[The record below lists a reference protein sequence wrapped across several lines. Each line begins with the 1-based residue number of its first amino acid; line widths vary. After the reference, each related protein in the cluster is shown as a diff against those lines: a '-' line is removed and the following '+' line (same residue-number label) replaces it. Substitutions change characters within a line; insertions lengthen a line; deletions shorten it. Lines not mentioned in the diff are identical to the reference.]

1 MIAGAALR
9 ESRVGDPPMADDP
22 LALIDDLLAGTGG
35 SMLIVGAAANSG
47 IAEATSG
54 SSGNTI
60 LGTVG
65 SSGTTI
71 VGIGGIGEVDL
82 PGALM
87 LVIGTCGVR
96 YALSR
101 GGSIFG
107 MVCLLNGE
115 DLGEST
121 TLEVRG
127 GVEEAAGVGAGAGTL
142 VSSSTISFCCF
153 QL

>member
-1 MIAGAALR
+1 MGGAVR
-9 ESRVGDPPMADDP
+9 EGRVGDPLIADDP
-22 LALIDDLLAGTGG
+22 LAPTDCLLTGIGG
-35 SMLIVGAAANSG
+35 STLIVGAAGNTG
-47 IAEATSG
+47 IADARSG

-60 LGTVG
+60 LGTLG
-65 SSGTTI
+65 SSGTMI
-71 VGIGGIGEVDL
+71 VGIGGIGELDL

-87 LVIGTCGVR
+87 VGVGTCDVR

-107 MVCLLNGE
+107 IVCLLKGE
-115 DLGEST
+115 DRGESDIL
-121 TLEVRG
+121 LEGRG

-142 VSSSTISFCCF
+142 VSSSTISLWFF

>member
-1 MIAGAALR
+1 MGGAVQ
-9 ESRVGDPPMADDP
+9 EGRVGDLLTGDDP
-22 LALIDDLLAGTGG
+22 LAPTDRLLTGIGG
-35 SMLIVGAAANSG
+35 STLIVGAAWNTG
-47 IAEATSG
+47 IADAISG
-54 SSGNTI
+54 SSGSTM
-60 LGTVG
+60 LGTLG
-65 SSGTTI
+65 SSGTMI

-82 PGALM
+82 PGALIVGM
-87 LVIGTCGVR
+87 GTCDVR

-121 TLEVRG
+121 VLEVRG

>member
-1 MIAGAALR
+1 MGGAVQ
-9 ESRVGDPPMADDP
+9 EGRVGDPPTADGP
-22 LALIDDLLAGTGG
+22 LAPTEGLLTGIGG
-35 SMLIVGAAANSG
+35 STLIVGAVGNTG
-47 IAEATSG
+47 IADAMSG

-60 LGTVG
+60 LGTLG
-65 SSGTTI
+65 SSGTMI
-71 VGIGGIGEVDL
+71 VGIGGIGELDL

-87 LVIGTCGVR
+87 VGVGTCDVR

-107 MVCLLNGE
+107 MVCLLKGE
-115 DLGEST
+115 DRGESDIL
-121 TLEVRG
+121 LEGRG

-142 VSSSTISFCCF
+142 VSSSTISLWFF